1 MAAGGHS
8 SLSLSIDNGDWHMT
22 WSSNGRRMDV
32 KMHGAV
38 TFTDDLTD
46 VQTMSDGAF
55 LTIRDWSNVIPHTVE
70 ITSSGGR
77 VSHAYFVGGLSRPW
91 DDEARRWLAAEVPL
105 LVRRAGIGAES
116 RTKSILEKKGV
127 SGVLEEVRLLEGDYV
142 RRLYLQAL
150 VNNARLDATTVLPV
164 LRVVS
169 ERMTSDYD
177 RAEILKLIAT
187 RVTLDEGSARVYV
200 EALTSMK
207 SDYDRRRALSA
218 VLATRP
224 LAPGVADLAMSAT
237 SNMHSDYDRRQ
248 VLHAALGAGAS
259 VDHAQ
264 PLVAALDTMR
274 SAYDKREVLL
284 EMIDTRSLGADAKT
298 AVLNAAAG
306 VNSDYDRRV
315 VLAAFTKA
323 YTVDQ
328 TTRDAY
334 FAAVK
339 SMHSDYDRAE
349 VLLAL
354 ANARAVDASLRPAF
368 VAAAESIKST
378 YDQNRVLAALV
389 RAERH

>member
-22 WSSNGRRMDV
+22 WSSNGKRMDV

-237 SNMHSDYDRRQ
+237 SNMHSDYDRR
-248 VLHAALGAGAS
+248 
-259 VDHAQ
+259 
-264 PLVAALDTMR
+264 
-274 SAYDKREVLL
+274 
-284 EMIDTRSLGADAKT
+284 
-298 AVLNAAAG
+298 
-306 VNSDYDRRV
+306 V

-354 ANARAVDASLRPAF
+354 ANARGVDASLRPAF